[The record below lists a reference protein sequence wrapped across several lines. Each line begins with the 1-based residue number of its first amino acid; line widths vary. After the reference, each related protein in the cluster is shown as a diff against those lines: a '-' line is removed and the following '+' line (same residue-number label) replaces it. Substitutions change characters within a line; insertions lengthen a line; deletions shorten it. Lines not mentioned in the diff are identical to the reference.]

1 MSSIELKQQVHG
13 FIEQADTKLL
23 EKIYAILKPTIEQ
36 VQLTD
41 EKKKELHSR
50 KVKHLKG
57 ESKSYSL
64 EEVKQLL
71 KSTK

>member
-13 FIEQADTKLL
+13 FIEQADNNVL
-23 EKIYAILKPTIEQ
+23 EKIYAILKPTIDQ

-41 EKKKELHSR
+41 EQKEELHSR
-50 KVKHLKG
+50 KEKHLKG

-64 EEVKQLL
+64 QEVKKLL
-71 KSTK
+71 KSPK